1 MNYNKAIQIYKKLGK
16 ENSLEMADVINNVGS
31 VYYDKSEFKEG
42 LSKYN

>member
-16 ENSLEMADVINNVGS
+16 YDSLEMASVIKKVGV
-31 VYYDKSEFKEG
+31 VYDDKSEFREA